1 MWRIL
6 AFFLLGK
13 KGRLENNIRILTNKL
28 NNLDRVNKG
37 YRREINEDSSTID
50 STKDESKKKKI
61 RWLLLG
67 KRKEQSYLERKRFK
81 LTREL
86 NKARNELAR
95 LK

>member
-1 MWRIL
+1 MWWL
-6 AFFLLGK
+6 FFSK
-13 KGRLENNIRILTNKL
+13 KKRLERKIRILTNKL

-37 YRREINEDSSTID
+37 YRREINETSATID
-50 STKDESKKKKI
+50 TIKDESERKKQG
-61 RWLLLG
+61 WSLFG

-86 NKARNELAR
+86 NKARNDLTR